1 MRDTGNER
9 SGRYNQ
15 DPMIGVLIATGTLS
29 VLYPLEVEVMESD
42 AEKIEC
48 IWGTEG
54 INGLRVT
61 VIMYE
66 MTLIGEMAP
75 GCGK

>member
-54 INGLRVT
+54 INRSKSYRNHV
-61 VIMYE
+61 
-66 MTLIGEMAP
+66 
-75 GCGK
+75 